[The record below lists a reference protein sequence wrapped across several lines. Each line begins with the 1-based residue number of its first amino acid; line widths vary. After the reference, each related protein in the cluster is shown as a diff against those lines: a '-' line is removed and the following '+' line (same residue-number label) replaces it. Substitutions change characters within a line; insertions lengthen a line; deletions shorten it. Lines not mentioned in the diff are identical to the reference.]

1 MSKDLEKYIEERNF
15 QNHPL
20 AALLKERPNIKDVI
34 TFEELAEGDAVT
46 IFNIRGTNV
55 WYETLPI
62 TSVRSHQN
70 TITLIVEDNSKHQEW
85 IALRTDFYIIGYNFV
100 CCPDRE
106 ANNRIVYDL
115 MCFGVH
121 AFRDKVSHAYKSL
134 TSLLKE

>member
-1 MSKDLEKYIEERNF
+1 MSKDLEKYIEERNS

-55 WYETLPI
+55 WHETLPI
-62 TSVRSHQN
+62 TSVHSHHD
-70 TITLIVEDNSKHQEW
+70 TIALIVEDNGKQQEW
-85 IALRTDFYIIGYNFV
+85 TALRTDFYIIGYNFV
-100 CCPDRE
+100 CCPDCE
-106 ANNRIVYDL
+106 ANKRIVYDL
-115 MCFGVH
+115 MYFGVH

-134 TSLLKE
+134 TSLLE